1 MLFFFLFI
9 ILIII
14 LLVYIFRKAIF
25 LVKSDIFYDNYPLLT
40 ELKLQL
46 KNLNI
51 EYKKNE
57 IDDNE
62 YESIKF
68 EIEKRILRE
77 LKNIDEKK
85 ISKSYSSYNFN
96 KIFLPFSIAVVFIT
110 TSLLYWQ
117 LGNYNIKDKPFD
129 DIKFVSDELTQSRL
143 NQINAEILTE
153 QQKEI
158 NSIEAEKQKLIDE
171 MNNLK
176 GVKTE
181 KKSLKTNS
189 PK

>member
-25 LVKSDIFYDNYPLLT
+25 LVKSDIFYDDYPLLT

-46 KNLNI
+46 KNLDV

-57 IDDNE
+57 IDEDE
-62 YESIKF
+62 YKSIKF

-85 ISKSYSSYNFN
+85 I
-96 KIFLPFSIAVVFIT
+96 
-110 TSLLYWQ
+110 
-117 LGNYNIKDKPFD
+117 
-129 DIKFVSDELTQSRL
+129 
-143 NQINAEILTE
+143 
-153 QQKEI
+153 
-158 NSIEAEKQKLIDE
+158 
-171 MNNLK
+171 
-176 GVKTE
+176 
-181 KKSLKTNS
+181 
-189 PK
+189 

>member
-25 LVKSDIFYDNYPLLT
+25 LVKSDIFYDDYPLLT

-46 KNLNI
+46 KNLDV

-57 IDDNE
+57 IDEDE
-62 YESIKF
+62 YKSVKF

-110 TSLLYWQ
+110 TGLLYWQ
-117 LGNYNIKDKPFD
+117 LGNYNIR
-129 DIKFVSDELTQSRL
+129 ISLLMIS
-143 NQINAEILTE
+143 
-153 QQKEI
+153 
-158 NSIEAEKQKLIDE
+158 
-171 MNNLK
+171 NLFQM
-176 GVKTE
+176 
-181 KKSLKTNS
+181 SLLRVD
-189 PK
+189 